1 MTELIQGLVA
11 VLLPL
16 VEKYERGERI
26 TVMEYVTAAAAL
38 YKLISDYVS
47 TRPVVGQAESLGEA
61 FAAPMELAVEAFGGE
76 DQLADVTDR
85 LSVAVTGQRVEW
97 KPDGHLLKQILPV
110 LIKLLPLLI

>member
-1 MTELIQGLVA
+1 MTELIQGFVVILA
-11 VLLPL
+11 PL
-16 VEKYERGERI
+16 VDKCERGERI
-26 TVMEYVTAAAAL
+26 TFIEYVTAAAAL
-38 YKLISDYVS
+38 YKLIMDYAS

-85 LSVAVTGQRVEW
+85 LSVALTGQRVEW

-110 LIKLLPLLI
+110 LINLLPLLI

>member
-1 MTELIQGLVA
+1 MTELIQGLVTI
-11 VLLPL
+11 LLPL

-26 TVMEYVTAAAAL
+26 KLTEYFAAAAAL

-47 TRPVVGQAESLGEA
+47 TRPVVGEAESIGEG
-61 FAAPMELAVEAFGGE
+61 FAAPMEHAVEAFGGE